1 MKIKIELI
9 VEMEKVMGVATIK
22 DIAEKAGVSSAT
34 VSRVLN
40 YDSSLSVA
48 DETKKRIFEAAEELS
63 YRKRSSKRFVDQK
76 IAIIH
81 WYTEK
86 EELND
91 LYYLSIRLGIEQR
104 CKEIGMSPEVYF
116 FDNIKDIKAA
126 EIEGIIAVGK
136 FSNEQVKE
144 LTAIN
149 PMVVFVDYS
158 PNEDKYDAVVIDFE
172 KATKKIINFFHST
185 NHSEIGFIGGREL
198 LKGQTDAIEDL
209 RAKTFESFMKE
220 KGLYDE
226 RYVYMGSFSV
236 EDGYNLMRQAIENL
250 GDDLPTA
257 FFISSDVM
265 AIGCLRA
272 LHEAAIAIPERVS
285 LIGINDMSISKY
297 MYPSLSTIKIYTEI
311 MGETAVDTLVERL
324 EGRKI
329 AKKVF
334 ISTKLIIRQSVIK

>member
-1 MKIKIELI
+1 M
-9 VEMEKVMGVATIK
+9 ATIK

-40 YDSSLSVA
+40 YDASLSVA

-63 YRKRSSKRFVDQK
+63 YRKRSSKRYADQK

-81 WYTEK
+81 WYTEQ

-104 CKEIGMSPEVYF
+104 CKEIGMYPEVYF
-116 FDNIKDIKAA
+116 FDNIKDIKAV
-126 EIEGIIAVGK
+126 EIEGIIAIGK
-136 FSNEQVKE
+136 FSGHQVKE

-149 PMVVFVDYS
+149 STVIFVDYS
-158 PNEDKYDAVVIDFE
+158 PNEEKYDAIVIDFE
-172 KATKKIINFFHST
+172 KATKKVIDFFLST
-185 NHSEIGFIGGREL
+185 KHEKIGFIGGKEL
-198 LKGQTDAIEDL
+198 LKGQTEPIQDL
-209 RAKTFESFMKE
+209 REKTFQSYMKE
-220 KGLYDE
+220 HGLYEE
-226 RYVYMGSFSV
+226 RFVYVGSFSV
-236 EDGYNLMRQAIENL
+236 EDGYNLMRQAIEEL
-250 GDDLPTA
+250 GEDLPTA
-257 FFISSDVM
+257 FFASSDAI

-285 LIGINDMSISKY
+285 IIGINDVSVSKY
-297 MYPSLSTIKIYTEI
+297 MYPSLSTIKVYTEI

-329 AKKVF
+329 AKKIS
-334 ISTKLIIRQSVIK
+334 ISTKLMIRQSVRK

>member
-1 MKIKIELI
+1 M
-9 VEMEKVMGVATIK
+9 ATIK
-22 DIAEKAGVSSAT
+22 DIAEKAGVSSST

-40 YDSSLSVA
+40 FDASLSVA

-63 YRKRSSKRFVDQK
+63 YRKRSTKRYVNQK
-76 IAIIH
+76 FAIVH

-104 CKEIGMSPEVYF
+104 CKEIGIYTEVYF
-116 FDNIKDIKAA
+116 FDNIKAIIPA

-136 FSNEQVKE
+136 FSDQQVKE

-158 PNEDKYDAVVIDFE
+158 PNEEKYDAIVIDFE
-172 KATKKIINFFHST
+172 KATKKVIDFFIST
-185 NHSEIGFIGGREL
+185 RHEKIGFIGGLEL
-198 LKGQTDAIEDL
+198 LRGQKEPIEDL
-209 RAKTFESFMKE
+209 REKTFQSYMKE
-220 KGLYDE
+220 KELYE
-226 RYVYMGSFSV
+226 EQFVYRGSFSV
-236 EDGYNLMRQAIENL
+236 DDGYRLMRQAIEDL

-257 FFISSDVM
+257 FFISSDAI

-272 LHEAAIAIPERVS
+272 LHEAAILIPERVS
-285 LIGINDMSISKY
+285 IIGINDMSVSKY
-297 MYPSLSTIKIYTEI
+297 MYPSLSTIKVYTEI
-311 MGETAVDTLVERL
+311 MGATAVDTLVERL

-329 AKKVF
+329 TKKVF
-334 ISTKLIIRQSVIK
+334 ISTKLIIRQSVRK

>member
-1 MKIKIELI
+1 M
-9 VEMEKVMGVATIK
+9 ATIK

-40 YDSSLSVA
+40 YDASLSVA

-63 YRKRSSKRFVDQK
+63 YRKRSTKRYVDQK
-76 IAIIH
+76 IAIVH

-104 CKEIGMSPEVYF
+104 CKEIGMYPEVYF
-116 FDNIKDIKAA
+116 FDNIKEIKAT

-136 FSNEQVKE
+136 FSDHQVKE

-149 PMVVFVDYS
+149 STVIFVDYS
-158 PNEDKYDAVVIDFE
+158 PDEEQYDAIVIDFE
-172 KATKKIINFFHST
+172 KATKKIIDYFLST
-185 NHSEIGFIGGREL
+185 SHEKVGFIGGREL
-198 LKGQTDAIEDL
+198 LKGQTEPIEDL
-209 RAKTFESFMKE
+209 REKTFRAYMKE
-220 KGLYDE
+220 HKLYDE
-226 RYVYMGSFSV
+226 RFVYVGSFLV
-236 EDGYNLMRQAIENL
+236 EDGYKLMKQAIEEL

-257 FFISSDVM
+257 FFTSSDAI

-272 LHEAAIAIPERVS
+272 LHEANIAIPERVS
-285 LIGINDMSISKY
+285 IIGINDVSVSKY
-297 MYPSLSTIKIYTEI
+297 MYPSLSTIKVYTEI

-334 ISTKLIIRQSVIK
+334 ISTKLIIRQSVKK